1 MELSGKTALITGS
14 GIRLGRAIALALA
27 EQGVN
32 LALHYHSSSGPV
44 SEILGHALSKNI
56 KAVTFQADLSNL
68 LCAELL
74 FERINKSMGN
84 VDILINNASVYTSG
98 SGLNVST
105 DSLETT
111 FRLNLF
117 SPLLLTQLFAHQLP
131 TEKQGKVIN
140 ISDAKT
146 FVTKKD
152 HFAYRLTKIAL
163 NEMTRMFSLELAPN
177 ITVNAIAP
185 GIMLPLAGFE
195 NIDVTALA
203 ERRVPLK
210 TIGSPEIVAENVIHI
225 LKQDFMTG
233 SIIKIDG
240 GESLT

>member
-14 GIRLGRAIALALA
+14 GVRLGRAIALALA
-27 EQGVN
+27 EQGCH
-32 LALHYHSSSGPV
+32 LALHYNSSVELVKELLGLV
-44 SEILGHALSKNI
+44 NTRQVRAEI
-56 KAVTFQADLSNL
+56 FQADLSDL
-68 LCAELL
+68 KITESL
-74 FERINKSMGN
+74 FQQVNERMGS
-84 VDILINNASVYTSG
+84 VDILINNASIYPSAT
-98 SGLNVST
+98 GLNLNPT
-105 DSLETT
+105 DLENT

-117 SPLLLTQLFAHQLP
+117 APLLLIKIFAQQLP
-131 TEKQGKVIN
+131 GDKQGKVIN

-152 HFAYRLTKIAL
+152 HFAYRLTKTAL
-163 NEMTRMFSLELAPN
+163 NEMTRMFALELAPN

-195 NIDVTALA
+195 HIDMDLVA

-210 TIGSPEIVAENVIHI
+210 TIGSPEIVAANVVHI
-225 LKQDFMTG
+225 LRQDFMTG
-233 SIIKIDG
+233 SILKIDG